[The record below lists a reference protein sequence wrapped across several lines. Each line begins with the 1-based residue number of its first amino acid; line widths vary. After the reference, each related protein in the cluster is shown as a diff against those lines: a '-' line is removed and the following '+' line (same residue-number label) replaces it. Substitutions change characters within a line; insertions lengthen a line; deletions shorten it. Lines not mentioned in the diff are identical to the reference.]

1 MNLIKKQ
8 TNFIIFVFLKMEY
21 FVFKVE
27 EKIRS
32 VSSENFQP
40 CTLGVSN
47 PASML
52 VIELTLFDHFH
63 YKWSIDLLKKI
74 FFSSFLYH
82 PILH

>member
-1 MNLIKKQ
+1 MFQFSNIEMNLIKKQ

-40 CTLGVSN
+40 HSVCPIQQVC
-47 PASML
+47 
-52 VIELTLFDHFH
+52 
-63 YKWSIDLLKKI
+63 LL
-74 FFSSFLYH
+74 
-82 PILH
+82 